1 MSNELRNFLAL
12 SYDELEQLNLKAKEQ
27 RQKRV
32 AVHKI
37 QEERIKY
44 LTDEKR
50 IKAVTVLFS
59 DLEGRLHML
68 DYDKKFLVKSWDNLT
83 FDGSS
88 IRGFTA
94 QRESDL
100 RLAMDW
106 ASFYWAPADVFGSGK
121 VLVFGE
127 VIDKDGSPY
136 SADIRGRLKGF
147 AGEMYKNEEYTLNA
161 ANEIEGFLFQGSD
174 AERRYN
180 ETGKFEY
187 VNTGGYYHSL
197 PGDPLRTFIDTTAEV
212 QRAMGFQNE
221 KDHPEVAPSQF
232 EINYGYG
239 EVVQAAD
246 QIQLYKL
253 ICRQVATRMGLTACF
268 LPKPVVGVN
277 GNGMHTNVSIS
288 KGGKNIYW
296 DPKGEE
302 KLSKFGWAF
311 VDRILTH
318 GNDICLLLNASVN
331 AYRRLDPH
339 FEAPNQL
346 KASPVDRGS
355 MIRIPIGNERS
366 MRVEVRSVAPDANPY
381 LVMYSI
387 FRTGIEGETA
397 KIKNLRQAERYLPDN
412 VYLALDNFRKAD
424 WTTKLL
430 GEDVKAR
437 YGALKQ
443 AAADRCARHSAR
455 LSKCR
460 KCSTTTRSTI
470 NSCGICFRQIPQGSG
485 EWGGSPVTKSTRF
498 SLVHSSHSRRRAHAL
513 NRSGRLRHSWPLL
526 RPMPRRFLPYWLRP
540 SMLLRCAQR
549 CNRRTSP
556 SPQQRARSTAAS
568 SHRAFRSWSWRRSAF
583 GSHGPYPG

>member
-1 MSNELRNFLAL
+1 MFTELRSFLAL
-12 SYDELEQLNLKAKEQ
+12 RYDELEELNLKAKEQ
-27 RQKRV
+27 RRNRV
-32 AVHKI
+32 AVDKI
-37 QEERIKY
+37 REERIKY

-100 RLAMDW
+100 RLGIDW
-106 ASFYWAPADVFGSGK
+106 SAFYWGPADVFGPGK

-127 VIDKDGSPY
+127 VIDKGGTPY
-136 SADIRGRLKGF
+136 TADIRGVLKGY
-147 AGEMYKNEEYTLNA
+147 AEALYKKKGYTLNA
-161 ANEIEGFLFQGSD
+161 ANEIEGFLFQGKD
-174 AERRYN
+174 AERHYH

-239 EVVQAAD
+239 EVVAAAD

-253 ICRQVATRMGLTACF
+253 ICRQVATNMGLTASF

-277 GNGMHTNVSIS
+277 GSGMHTNVSIS
-288 KGGKNIYW
+288 EDGKNLFW
-296 DPKGEE
+296 DAKGEE
-302 KLSKFGWAF
+302 KLSKMGWEF
-311 VDRILTH
+311 LDRILTH
-318 GNDICLLLNASVN
+318 GNDTCLLLNPSVN

-339 FEAPNQL
+339 FEAPNQI
-346 KASPVDRGS
+346 KASAVDRGS
-355 MIRIPIGNERS
+355 MIRIPIGNEKS

-381 LVMYSI
+381 LVMLSI
-387 FRTGIEGETA
+387 FKTGIDGETA

-412 VYLALDNFRKAD
+412 IYDAIDDFRKAE
-424 WTTKLL
+424 WTTTLL
-430 GEDVKAR
+430 GDDVKGR
-437 YGALKQ
+437 YADLKQ
-443 AAADRCARHSAR
+443 ASADRCARLLGTFVKTPEVQYHHDVYNQY
-455 LSKCR
+455 LW
-460 KCSTTTRSTI
+460 
-470 NSCGICFRQIPQGSG
+470 N
-485 EWGGSPVTKSTRF
+485 RF
-498 SLVHSSHSRRRAHAL
+498 
-513 NRSGRLRHSWPLL
+513 
-526 RPMPRRFLPYWLRP
+526 
-540 SMLLRCAQR
+540 
-549 CNRRTSP
+549 
-556 SPQQRARSTAAS
+556 
-568 SHRAFRSWSWRRSAF
+568 
-583 GSHGPYPG
+583 